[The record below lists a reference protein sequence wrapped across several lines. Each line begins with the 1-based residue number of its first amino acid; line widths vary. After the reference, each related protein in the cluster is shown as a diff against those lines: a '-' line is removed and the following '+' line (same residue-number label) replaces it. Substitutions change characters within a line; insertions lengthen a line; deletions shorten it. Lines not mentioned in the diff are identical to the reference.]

1 MYRKMTFLDKE
12 TTQNSQLNEAYKPT
26 LRWTLDL

>member
-1 MYRKMTFLDKE
+1 MAFLDKE
-12 TTQNSQLNEAYKPT
+12 TPQNSQLNEAYKPT